1 MSSQILE
8 QLFDSPLKVRIF
20 KLFLRNPNDIF
31 RVSDV
36 ANKTQFKQSSV
47 KREVKKLENIGFLNK
62 KRIRSKKKG
71 GGREPGVYYFVNAN
85 FDFYSEL
92 RNLVLKSSPASIEN
106 IFKYIK
112 RLGRVKLAILAGVF
126 VSDENSRL
134 DVFLVGDAI
143 AARRLNNFLRNLEA
157 EVGKAIDYS
166 VMTTDDFNYR
176 FSMFDRFIL
185 DILEKPHKKL
195 INKLRI

>member
-1 MSSQILE
+1 MSVQILE
-8 QLFDSPLKVRIF
+8 QLFDSPIKVRIF

-31 RVSDV
+31 KLSEIAD
-36 ANKTQFKQSSV
+36 KTQFKKAIVRKQI
-47 KREVKKLENIGFLNK
+47 KGLEEIGFLK
-62 KRIRSKKKG
+62 KRKIKSKKKG
-71 GGREPGVYYFVNAN
+71 MEKEPGVYYYVNQG

-92 RNLVLKSSPASIEN
+92 RNLVLKSSPASIDM

-126 VSDENSRL
+126 MNEENSRL
-134 DVFLVGDAI
+134 DLFLVGDGI
-143 AARRLNNFLRNLEA
+143 AARKLSNFLKNLEA
-157 EVGKAIDYS
+157 EVGKTIDYS
-166 VMTTDDFNYR
+166 VLTLDDFNYR

-185 DILEKPHKKL
+185 DILEKPHRKL